1 MDGEMEMMN
10 GAVVV
15 EVPYYWHADTLD
27 GRDDAYKVKW
37 TDEAGTVVC
46 QQDVTIV
53 GSGGRVMEAL
63 GFVANDLRLANMG
76 LFKAEPA
83 VQTLSQDGAEP
94 EDVIYEV
101 VFRKYKEVV

>member
-1 MDGEMEMMN
+1 MDGEMDMMN
-10 GAVVV
+10 EAVVV

-27 GRDDAYKVKW
+27 GRDDAYRVSW

-46 QQDVTIV
+46 QQDVTLV
-53 GSGGRVMEAL
+53 GEGEKVMEAL

-83 VQTLSQDGAEP
+83 VRTLSQDGAEP
-94 EDVIYEV
+94 QEVVYEV
-101 VFRKYKEVV
+101 VFRKYREVV